1 VIRNRTIWLVAI
13 GLWLAGSALH
23 CYLYVINAIS
33 SIDAEPGY
41 ETSWRFQLLMFA
53 IFRMPIW
60 IGVLAALA
68 ISIHI
73 SSDGASDRDV
83 SLQ

>member
-1 VIRNRTIWLVAI
+1 M
-13 GLWLAGSALH
+13 H
-23 CYLYVINAIS
+23 CYLYVITAIS

-60 IGVLAALA
+60 IGVLAAFAL
-68 ISIHI
+68 SVRM
-73 SSDGASDRDV
+73 SSHATSDRDV
-83 SLQ
+83 SLR